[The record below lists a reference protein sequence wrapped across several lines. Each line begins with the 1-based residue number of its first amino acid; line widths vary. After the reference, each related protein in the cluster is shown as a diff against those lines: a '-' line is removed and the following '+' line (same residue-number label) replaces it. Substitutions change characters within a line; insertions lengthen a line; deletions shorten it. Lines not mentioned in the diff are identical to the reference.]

1 MISLEKLNILTPLHK
16 LPKNV
21 GDLGKLNC
29 WQRLWKVAQSPINR
43 PIWSNWMGS
52 NESVSIFASFGSKIS
67 EYFTLEGN
75 HIGMRYLGLSY
86 EITKQMIM
94 F

>member
-1 MISLEKLNILTPLHK
+1 
-16 LPKNV
+16 
-21 GDLGKLNC
+21 
-29 WQRLWKVAQSPINR
+29 
-43 PIWSNWMGS
+43 MGS